1 MRASHGEILRMLVPV
16 DVFLK
21 PIGMGYPTKKDQA
34 LMRNVKDQ
42 KRFILHPRSAA
53 VVHLANPMGNGVLRL
68 QIMAHVIRHE
78 QQGEIALMNGVHGFP
93 AVQQALRNMLA
104 DKNK

>member
-1 MRASHGEILRMLVPV
+1 
-16 DVFLK
+16 
-21 PIGMGYPTKKDQA
+21 
-34 LMRNVKDQ
+34 
-42 KRFILHPRSAA
+42 
-53 VVHLANPMGNGVLRL
+53 MGNGVLRL